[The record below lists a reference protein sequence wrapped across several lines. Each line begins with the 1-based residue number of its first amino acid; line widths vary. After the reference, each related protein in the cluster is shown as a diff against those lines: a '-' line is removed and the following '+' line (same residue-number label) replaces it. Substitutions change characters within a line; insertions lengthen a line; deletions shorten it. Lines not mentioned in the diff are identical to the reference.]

1 VSGKCRKP
9 TKKNR
14 KAKKCSRHLALK
26 GSFSRNAVAGANKFH
41 WNGRIGGK
49 ALKPG
54 SYRLIATTGS
64 GLTTKIRRASFR
76 VKR

>member
-1 VSGKCRKP
+1 V
-9 TKKNR
+9 
-14 KAKKCSRHLALK
+14 K
-26 GSFSRNAVAGANKFH
+26 GSFSRNGSAGANQFH
-41 WNGRIGGK
+41 WKGRIGGK